1 VALHK
6 DLPPL
11 LALRAFEAVAR
22 HLSFIKAASE
32 LSVTQSALSHQ
43 VQKLEQHL
51 AIPGDVLNAD
61 NTVPVVPLIEDA
73 PRQGLWVD
81 VEV

>member
-1 VALHK
+1 MALHK

-22 HLSFIKAASE
+22 HLSFIKAANE

-43 VQKLEQHL
+43 VQNLSSTWINRCL
-51 AIPGDVLNAD
+51 S
-61 NTVPVVPLIEDA
+61 DA
-73 PRQGLWVD
+73 RARST
-81 VEV
+81 